1 MTTLDLSTELYTKIE
16 IMRDDESAMRKLLA
30 YANELLS
37 KRHSEESIISKQQA
51 ITDIKDGLTEFKS
64 AQQGQSKLATWDEFK
79 EELQRDG
86 YYD

>member
-1 MTTLDLSTELYTKIE
+1 MTTLDLSNELYTKIE

-37 KRHSEESIISKQQA
+37 KRHSEELIISKQQA
-51 ITDIKDGLTEFKS
+51 ITDIKDGLKEFKS
-64 AQQGQSKLATWDEFK
+64 AQRGQSKLATWDEFK